1 MKRLIAIALLIFAS
15 LLTAGVAMAADR
27 GAQANV
33 PFAFNVGDTVFPAGD
48 YTISQA
54 GWRPSGVIEIRSTD
68 AKHATLTT
76 AFGDAAKPVNGGE
89 LVFNRYGDRYF
100 LTEVLCPNGGLSMQ
114 LPTSKLE
121 RMVRINEA
129 RLSTPTQVLVAA
141 K

>member
-15 LLTAGVAMAADR
+15 LLNAGVAMAADR

-100 LTEVLCPNGGLSMQ
+100 LTERSRVYVQGWSGAASS
-114 LPTSKLE
+114 PTS
-121 RMVRINEA
+121 RRN
-129 RLSTPTQVLVAA
+129 RG
-141 K
+141 